1 MWRVG
6 PGLSEFLALAI
17 LLGRWDIVQ
26 AEILRDMLGNQRVY
40 AARRNL
46 QAVLEQTMQQHAPAI
61 MLYAFGVAAG
71 LEVDSDR
78 VDAMHLLIGIA
89 ATITHRDHQH

>member
-1 MWRVG
+1 MNPLR
-6 PGLSEFLALAI
+6 LRI
-17 LLGRWDIVQ
+17 LLGRWDI
-26 AEILRDMLGNQRVY
+26 AGGNTQRYAWQPAVY

-71 LEVDSDR
+71 LEVDGDR
-78 VDAMHLLIGIA
+78 M
-89 ATITHRDHQH
+89 TRCTC